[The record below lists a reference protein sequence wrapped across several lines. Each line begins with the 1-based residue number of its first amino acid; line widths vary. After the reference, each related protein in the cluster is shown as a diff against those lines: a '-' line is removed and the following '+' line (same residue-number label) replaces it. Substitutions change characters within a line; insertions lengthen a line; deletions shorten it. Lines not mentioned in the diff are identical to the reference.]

1 MRMVL
6 LFLVV
11 LLVFSLVLICG
22 GVVIGSLLRV
32 VFPSVDR
39 GMSILIGVIA
49 CTASIRILALL
60 VEQPP
65 FLFPP
70 NPRADGG
77 VDDDDDD
84 DDDVPGGE
92 PEPVRPPVWI
102 LPPSDQPSGKR
113 RRRRR

>member
-60 VEQPP
+60 FEQPH
-65 FLFPP
+65 FLYPP
-70 NPRADGG
+70 NPGADGG
-77 VDDDDDD
+77 FEDDDDDD
-84 DDDVPGGE
+84 DDPGGE

>member
-6 LFLVV
+6 AFLVV
-11 LLVFSLVLICG
+11 VLVFSLVLICG

-49 CTASIRILALL
+49 CTASIRILTLL
-60 VEQPP
+60 FEQPH
-65 FLFPP
+65 FLYPP
-70 NPRADGG
+70 KPGADGG
-77 VDDDDDD
+77 FEDGEDDDDL
-84 DDDVPGGE
+84 GGE

>member
-32 VFPSVDR
+32 AFPSVDR
-39 GMSILIGVIA
+39 GMSILIGLIA

-60 VEQPP
+60 FERLP
-65 FLFPP
+65 FLYPP
-70 NPRADGG
+70 NPGADDGFEDDE
-77 VDDDDDD
+77 DDDDL
-84 DDDVPGGE
+84 GGE
-92 PEPVRPPVWI
+92 PEPVRPPAWI
-102 LPPSDQPSGKR
+102 LPPSDQPS
-113 RRRRR
+113 